1 MARELRDQAVSAHPV
16 EQRGSAMTD
25 HLLWQGS
32 QQAELFLHGCD
43 SSNGGGKSNDGF
55 TGHSRAPFC
64 LHPALEN
71 GARNDCNDC
80 YWGSNGAPFP
90 SYSHPV
96 SSNHALLAQSSASTA
111 SRHETTAQGI
121 DDPEEDIINN
131 KNNNPINFLSHV
143 NGDSLALHA
152 LTAGS
157 ADEAALFGGGPSLDE
172 HIAKLVSSTVH
183 FTRGCVLFSLLSFV
197 QFVSSSLC
205 LRMPFLPFFLLRIR
219 TKNCWQS
226 TDM

>member
-1 MARELRDQAVSAHPV
+1 MLFRSALINTSAPLQGLHIMSSAEGVARELRDQAVSAHPV
-16 EQRGSAMTD
+16 EQQGSAVTD
-25 HLLWQGS
+25 RLLWQGS

-43 SSNGGGKSNDGF
+43 SSSGGGKSNEGF
-55 TGHSRAPFC
+55 TGHSGAPFC

-121 DDPEEDIINN
+121 DDFEEDTMNN
-131 KNNNPINFLSHV
+131 KNNNPINFLSHI

-157 ADEAALFGGGPSLDE
+157 AEEAALLGGGPSLDDY
-172 HIAKLVSSTVH
+172 IAKLVRS
-183 FTRGCVLFSLLSFV
+183 SLL
-197 QFVSSSLC
+197 
-205 LRMPFLPFFLLRIR
+205 LRVRI
-219 TKNCWQS
+219 
-226 TDM
+226 

>member
-16 EQRGSAMTD
+16 EQRGSAVTD

-43 SSNGGGKSNDGF
+43 SNSGGGKSNKGF
-55 TGHSRAPFC
+55 TGHSGAPFC

-80 YWGSNGAPFP
+80 YWGSNGAPFLP

-96 SSNHALLAQSSASTA
+96 SSNHALFVQSSASTA

-121 DDPEEDIINN
+121 DDPEEGTINN
-131 KNNNPINFLSHV
+131 KNNNPINFLSHI

-157 ADEAALFGGGPSLDE
+157 AEEAALLGGGPLLDD
-172 HIAKLVSSTVH
+172 HIAKLVSSTLLL
-183 FTRGCVLFSLLSFV
+183 CVCILHAAVFYFPS
-197 QFVSSSLC
+197 
-205 LRMPFLPFFLLRIR
+205 
-219 TKNCWQS
+219 
-226 TDM
+226 